1 MPHQGLN
8 FTKFVMEFLRLQLR
22 TKFTVV
28 HVDGQADPAR
38 ADDRPFYPEP
48 KMQQMVEALCKD
60 DLGLKRYR
68 HTLARIYVA
77 PDGSSGRAL
86 FWSTARHQCHKMEVE
101 YETSNSGRPMHAC
114 PDSAAWFYLDN
125 AGVLASGFSA
135 THILPNLPSRLQH
148 KILDMILPASEPITI
163 DVADTTDLTT
173 VAAPLYLNQSLREN
187 CLDSMPNRSYVLK
200 VTSTSATFQCPDM
213 SRLGR
218 FLDTCIDH
226 DFWGDTT
233 PWCFGIDADIQVLL
247 EVQLDIQVDLDD
259 LRMGIVPSILD
270 LSSTWNHNEI
280 TFDLFTPANQRA
292 LTMTLGLLRRRVL
305 KALKAFRKDRAT
317 DGKFELCPEVWINGR
332 GVVKDVVKKKLP
344 TSEVG
349 DLSMSQSFSTGFG
362 DEDVDLGPKVKPP
375 FPTAGRLDGTIRDL
389 EWAIRH
395 WQRAQ

>member
-38 ADDRPFYPEP
+38 ADDRPFYLEP

-77 PDGSSGRAL
+77 TDGSAGRAL
-86 FWSTARHQCHKMEVE
+86 FWSAARHHCHEMEVE

-114 PDSAAWFYLDN
+114 PDSAQWFYLDN
-125 AGVLASGFSA
+125 AGVLKLGFSA
-135 THILPNLPSRLQH
+135 TDNPPNLPSRLQR
-148 KILDMILPASEPITI
+148 KVLDLILPSAEPITI

-173 VAAPLYLNQSLREN
+173 VAAPLYLNQSLREHY
-187 CLDSMPNRSYVLK
+187 LDDMPNRSYVLK

-213 SRLGR
+213 SRLGS
-218 FLDTCIDH
+218 FLETRIDH

-247 EVQLDIQVDLDD
+247 EVQLDTQVGLDD
-259 LRMGIVPSILD
+259 LRIGIVPSILD
-270 LSSTWNHNEI
+270 LISTWNHNEI
-280 TFDLFTPANQRA
+280 TFDLFTPGNQRT
-292 LTMTLGLLRRRVL
+292 LTMALGLLRRRVL

-317 DGKFELCPEVWINGR
+317 DGKFELCPEVWIIGR
-332 GVVKDVVKKKLP
+332 GVVKDVVKKELP
-344 TSEVG
+344 TSNDG
-349 DLSMSQSFSTGFG
+349 NTDALQSLSVDFS
-362 DEDVDLGPKVKPP
+362 DEDVDLGPMVKPP
-375 FPTAGRLDGTIRDL
+375 FPTGGRLNGTIRYL